1 MANVASLR
9 NKMIDITNDIQAN
22 ASHHIC
28 VVETW
33 LEMNKEYNLSI
44 CTRIWQPCA
53 LQSSVNTSKTH
64 FFIEKR
70 GFTG

>member
-33 LEMNKEYNLSI
+33 LEMNKPSKNVVSVVYNYIIKSI
-44 CTRIWQPCA
+44 IKSNINILWSNI
-53 LQSSVNTSKTH
+53 L
-64 FFIEKR
+64 
-70 GFTG
+70 